1 MHTSPTHSTAI
12 PPIEL
17 GQILRGR
24 YRLEALIGLGSSGAV
39 YRALDLKTHRTWA
52 IKLMRAVSE
61 VDGLAWHRFVNE
73 GAIISQ
79 LCHPNIVAVREF
91 DLDAAGRPFLVMEY
105 LQGED
110 LLSLLERRIRL
121 PVDEALDIAQQVGS
135 ALSTAHAMEIV
146 HRDIKPSNIFVLPSG
161 GRLSPAKDGTK
172 RSLVKVFDFGIAKTT
187 GLASPQQTAHGV
199 IVGTPQYMAPECT
212 RGSQLRLD
220 PRADQWSLAVVL
232 YRMLA
237 GCLPF
242 HDPDLAK
249 LILKI
254 RQDAPVRLQ
263 LHTPG
268 LPEHVCAAVHR
279 ALSKSPEDRFPT
291 LQDFLRALHGIRQ
304 MQPAAPSAESPSAAS
319 GQLASPTSPTADSS
333 THRPSATASAAC
345 ASSSPASASASSSQA
360 AKSLATRRRTVPFVA
375 TIGLSLA
382 VLLSGAVPLRMS
394 HQQQPAAAGSV
405 TVPHPDARP
414 SGQCTTLA
422 DSTKATAA
430 PQSQPAPAKVR
441 PPREAP
447 FPPLRLA
454 GPAGRS

>member
-1 MHTSPTHSTAI
+1 MYTPPTHSTTI

-121 PVDEALDIAQQVGS
+121 PVEEALDIAQQVGS

-146 HRDIKPSNIFVLPSG
+146 HRDIKPNNIFVLSSG
-161 GRLSPAKDGTK
+161 RRLSPAKDSAK

-187 GLASPQQTAHGV
+187 GLVSPQQTAHGV

-212 RGSQLRLD
+212 RGSQNRLD

-242 HDPDLAK
+242 HDADLAK

-254 RQDAPVRLQ
+254 RQDEPARLQ

-268 LPEHVCAAVHR
+268 LPEHVGAAVHR

-291 LQDFLRALHGIRQ
+291 IQDFLRALHGIRQ
-304 MQPAAPSAESPSAAS
+304 MQPRLPSAESPSAAS
-319 GQLASPTSPTADSS
+319 GQLALQPPTPKDSSLRPTPRPTSGPAPAATS
-333 THRPSATASAAC
+333 SATT
-345 ASSSPASASASSSQA
+345 SPP
-360 AKSLATRRRTVPFVA
+360 TRRRTVPFFAAV
-375 TIGLSLA
+375 GLSLT
-382 VLLSGAVPLRMS
+382 VLLSGAVPLQRS
-394 HQQQPAAAGSV
+394 QQQSAATAGSV
-405 TVPHPDARP
+405 
-414 SGQCTTLA
+414 
-422 DSTKATAA
+422 AA
-430 PQSQPAPAKVR
+430 PRSRTQTPNLCTASADAAKPGSAQPTPPATTKVR
-441 PPREAP
+441 PTREVP